1 MLSTI
6 EAGLLRGEV
15 IDHSEGM
22 DCFVSG
28 LTPAGHDFLENA
40 KNEFIWDEVMEDVKK
55 RGIMN
60 ASVDIIKDML
70 NKAIRKRLDK

>member
-1 MLSTI
+1 
-6 EAGLLRGEV
+6 
-15 IDHSEGM
+15 M

-70 NKAIRKRLDK
+70 NKAIR